1 MTAATATALE
11 PTTDQ
16 RAAMN
21 AAYKMGLALGRKFEA
36 RDITTDDSVLYQAAM
51 AFAQTYHG
59 SFEYMTDMRSNA
71 SVGFLSANQAKGVL
85 NCLMAEA
92 RRRVQ
97 VKPATAA
104 PVAKTDYTSVL
115 DGFYTVVFDAAN
127 PSDRI
132 TIQIEKWVGF
142 RDKQSGQ
149 ERDDVRSV
157 RFLSGPDNE
166 ADYMFAAA
174 IYGTG
179 ILFQGRSFGPRV
191 QQALGILVQASGADR
206 AVMGAAYA
214 FESSRCWRCNRQLT
228 VEDSVAGG
236 IGPKCAKKIGVA
248 YGGEALQAA
257 KEAMARLQGSQ
268 AAPEPKTAPVAVL
281 THEMYTA
288 DGEAVSVTH
297 DRYVELFGEDAA

>member
-1 MTAATATALE
+1 MNTAIATALE

-21 AAYKMGLALGRKFEA
+21 AAYKIGTALGRKFEA
-36 RDITTDDSVLYQAAM
+36 SDATNPVLFQAAM

-59 SFEYMTDMRSNA
+59 TFEYMTDMRSNA
-71 SVGFLSANQAKGVL
+71 SVGFLTANQAKGVL

-97 VKPATAA
+97 AKPAATTA
-104 PVAKTDYTSVL
+104 PVAKTDYASVL

-127 PSDRI
+127 PADRL
-132 TIQIEKWVGF
+132 TLQIEKWAGF
-142 RDKQSGQ
+142 RDKQTNQ

-174 IYGTG
+174 ITG
-179 ILFQGRSFGPRV
+179 DSVLFQGRSFGPRV

-257 KEAMARLQGSQ
+257 KEAMARLSGSQ
-268 AAPEPKTAPVAVL
+268 AAPEREAAPVAVR
-281 THEMYTA
+281 THQMYTA
-288 DGEAVSVTH
+288 DGEPVTVSH
-297 DRYVELFGEDAA
+297 DRYTELFGEDAA